1 MTLLLLVRSKLAK
14 IVKIYWRWFPLTWEL
29 VPLVC
34 LLLDDELNVPEVEF
48 ELELILELLPELA
61 KVEVPLLLHPLHHQL
76 HLQDLQT
83 FEITVRSQDHGC
95 NFEKASA
102 KKTWVVRSSI
112 WVMSSWGSLP
122 SGREVAGRPL
132 PPWPTPE
139 IKLLTLANPCAVSYQ
154 TFNMKRK
161 CNPLVRSCFVN
172 EDRFVSSDVYHK
184 RPRTHFLNFHAA
196 RCNRV
201 TSLDPNHA

>member
-1 MTLLLLVRSKLAK
+1 M
-14 IVKIYWRWFPLTWEL
+14 
-29 VPLVC
+29 
-34 LLLDDELNVPEVEF
+34 
-48 ELELILELLPELA
+48 
-61 KVEVPLLLHPLHHQL
+61 
-76 HLQDLQT
+76 
-83 FEITVRSQDHGC
+83 C
-95 NFEKASA
+95 NIEKTSA

-201 TSLDPNHA
+201 TSLDPNHAKSTLREYSEHSQKTFREHMSEDGANASGIMQCAMGRKCSRGSKCKLQRRVF